1 MSVSAKIKSRSLF
14 EMASKIRLPI
24 PGTLKMRSTT
34 TLPPNM
40 AGKIPTNMVIN
51 GNKLFRNTWRTTT
64 SLRATPFAL
73 AVLWWSWADWSGYTK
88 KVAMAK
94 EDKRRQARIERNH
107 EALGTSGKKKKR

>member
-1 MSVSAKIKSRSLF
+1 MYLLGLGLVFLLMKYFGLGPVAAWEWWWVLS
-14 EMASKIRLPI
+14 
-24 PGTLKMRSTT
+24 
-34 TLPPNM
+34 
-40 AGKIPTNMVIN
+40 
-51 GNKLFRNTWRTTT
+51 
-64 SLRATPFAL
+64 PFAL

>member
-1 MSVSAKIKSRSLF
+1 MYL
-14 EMASKIRLPI
+14 L
-24 PGTLKMRSTT
+24 GL
-34 TLPPNM
+34 
-40 AGKIPTNMVIN
+40 GVIFLVMKYF
-51 GNKLFRNTWRTTT
+51 GLGPVAAWEWWWVL
-64 SLRATPFAL
+64 SPFAL

>member
-1 MSVSAKIKSRSLF
+1 VYL
-14 EMASKIRLPI
+14 L
-24 PGTLKMRSTT
+24 GL
-34 TLPPNM
+34 
-40 AGKIPTNMVIN
+40 GVIFLVMKYF
-51 GNKLFRNTWRTTT
+51 GLGPVAAWEWWWVL
-64 SLRATPFAL
+64 SPFAL

>member
-1 MSVSAKIKSRSLF
+1 MYLLGLGLIFLVMKYFGLGPVAAWEWWWVLS
-14 EMASKIRLPI
+14 
-24 PGTLKMRSTT
+24 
-34 TLPPNM
+34 
-40 AGKIPTNMVIN
+40 
-51 GNKLFRNTWRTTT
+51 
-64 SLRATPFAL
+64 PFAL

>member
-1 MSVSAKIKSRSLF
+1 
-14 EMASKIRLPI
+14 
-24 PGTLKMRSTT
+24 
-34 TLPPNM
+34 
-40 AGKIPTNMVIN
+40 
-51 GNKLFRNTWRTTT
+51 
-64 SLRATPFAL
+64 L

>member
-1 MSVSAKIKSRSLF
+1 MYLF
-14 EMASKIRLPI
+14 GLGLIFLVMKYFGLGPVAAWEWWWVLS
-24 PGTLKMRSTT
+24 
-34 TLPPNM
+34 
-40 AGKIPTNMVIN
+40 
-51 GNKLFRNTWRTTT
+51 
-64 SLRATPFAL
+64 PFAL

>member
-1 MSVSAKIKSRSLF
+1 MYLLGRGLIFLVMKYFGLGPVAAWEWWWVLS
-14 EMASKIRLPI
+14 
-24 PGTLKMRSTT
+24 
-34 TLPPNM
+34 
-40 AGKIPTNMVIN
+40 
-51 GNKLFRNTWRTTT
+51 
-64 SLRATPFAL
+64 PFAL